1 MGTKALS
8 MVLLLCGN
16 ATLCAAGLMRDEPRA
31 EKAGIVAMDFLSRLV
46 GPKATDMKLQGDLR
60 EKVRFNPKELL
71 GMVG

>member
-1 MGTKALS
+1 
-8 MVLLLCGN
+8 
-16 ATLCAAGLMRDEPRA
+16 MRDEPRA